1 MATTATAARTAR
13 RTATKAKRVV
23 RKASAHV
30 PARRVKAATRAI
42 VTWRMASLVA
52 TGTVIVL
59 GMAALAAAAFDPRA
73 GRMLRA
79 GYEGARDTLD
89 DLPSHLPDVS
99 LPRLESLTRQFADVG
114 QRLGGLIR
122 ATANRF

>member
-1 MATTATAARTAR
+1 MATTTTAARTAR

-30 PARRVKAATRAI
+30 PARQVKTATKAI
-42 VTWRMASLVA
+42 ITWRMASLVA

-59 GMAALAAAAFDPRA
+59 GMAALAAAAFDPRV
-73 GRMLRA
+73 GRLVRT
-79 GYEGARDTLD
+79 GFDDVRDRLD
-89 DLPSHLPDVS
+89 DLPEVS

-122 ATANRF
+122 ATADRF

>member
-1 MATTATAARTAR
+1 MATTTTAARTAR

-30 PARRVKAATRAI
+30 PARKVKAATRAI

-59 GMAALAAAAFDPRA
+59 GMAALAAAAFDPRV
-73 GRMLRA
+73 GRMVRV
-79 GYEGARDTLD
+79 GFDDVRDRLD

-99 LPRLESLTRQFADVG
+99 LPRLESLTRQFAEVG
-114 QRLGGLIR
+114 QRLGGLIK